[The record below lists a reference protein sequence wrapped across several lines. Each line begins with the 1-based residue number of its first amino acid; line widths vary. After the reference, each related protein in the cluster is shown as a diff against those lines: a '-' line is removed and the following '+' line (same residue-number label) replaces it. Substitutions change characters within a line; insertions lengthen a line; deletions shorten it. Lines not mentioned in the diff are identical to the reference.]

1 MSSRIFLPGDPAV
14 PAPVR
19 WKQLPSAAAAAATPP
34 APREP
39 DKAAEAA
46 RREKETQERVREAY
60 ATGLREG
67 DAAGRNRAAAELQ
80 PVVERFA
87 ATIGE
92 LTQLRARLRQQAES
106 DTIRLALAI
115 ARRVLRRELSVD
127 PEALRGLLLAALDK
141 LQGQEVARVR
151 VHPSHA
157 AVLRDC
163 LQKKYAGA
171 QIEMVTDS
179 GQVPGTAV
187 FETSRGNLDASVETQ
202 LEEIERGLTDRLQRA

>member
-1 MSSRIFLPGDPAV
+1 
-14 PAPVR
+14 
-19 WKQLPSAAAAAATPP
+19 
-34 APREP
+34 
-39 DKAAEAA
+39 
-46 RREKETQERVREAY
+46 
-60 ATGLREG
+60 
-67 DAAGRNRAAAELQ
+67 
-80 PVVERFA
+80 VVERFA

-92 LTQLRARLRQQAES
+92 LTLLRPRLRQQAES

-127 PEALRGLLLAALDK
+127 PEALRGLLLAALEK

-163 LQKKYAGA
+163 LQRKYAGA
-171 QIEMVTDS
+171 QVEIVTDS

-202 LEEIERGLTDRLQRA
+202 LEEIERGLTDRLQRT